1 MHKHRRGNTPV
12 AIAIGRLWKK
22 ELEQTGETFG
32 LKELARRI
40 GMNQPTL
47 FRLYTGETS
56 NPKKHTVQRLL
67 DYFDITFEQL
77 LTNKVDGEEHKDTTS
92 SARAKAIARKFDALP
107 QRAKQV
113 IAELIEILEEQ
124 DKKHSAN
131 VIHLT
136 RK

>member
-1 MHKHRRGNTPV
+1 
-12 AIAIGRLWKK
+12 
-22 ELEQTGETFG
+22 
-32 LKELARRI
+32 
-40 GMNQPTL
+40 MNQPTL
-47 FRLYTGETS
+47 HRLYTGETA
-56 NPKKHTVQRLL
+56 NPTKHTIQPLI
-67 DYFDITFEQL
+67 DYFEITFEQL
-77 LTNKVDGEEHKDTTS
+77 LTNKLDGEEHKDITS